1 MGSLKEVK
9 PDLEN
14 TSLDIKD
21 SIAQKKLIHC
31 FTLPF
36 LAGHLVCICEDNV
49 TDSEF

>member
-9 PDLEN
+9 PDFED

-21 SIAQKKLIHC
+21 SIAQKKKLIHC

-36 LAGHLVCICEDNV
+36 FFGWPFSVHL
-49 TDSEF
+49 